1 MRIVLILNKGSEEGR
16 VAGIEASG
24 SKEGGEL
31 NDEERFHDSHY
42 FVHKGRICLTICD
55 TEANC
60 IVTYLVQKIRVHHL
74 KTILGC
80 NEPVTL
86 L

>member
-1 MRIVLILNKGSEEGR
+1 MEAAGSEE
-16 VAGIEASG
+16 S
-24 SKEGGEL
+24 GEL
-31 NDEERFHDSHY
+31 NDEGRFHDSHY
-42 FVHKGRICLTICD
+42 FVHKEQFFLTPCD

-80 NEPVTL
+80 NETL
-86 L
+86 TVL